1 MIGEFFFKESWFL
14 RACLVLL
21 TRKFESW
28 SINPKL
34 INTRWQFSSLNSGV
48 EAYSLLGS
56 SDLCGERG
64 LQTGLAEQGR
74 AEPLVKNVP
83 IANQWAA
90 ASCSSHREQSQLQD
104 HCVHC
109 FQGQGVD
116 FGHRLSQDSQNFS
129 AKCFAQQGLLS
140 LHSLRSLRQNQK
152 VWIFKTTNGRHTC

>member
-34 INTRWQFSSLNSGV
+34 INARWQFASLNSGV

-90 ASCSSHREQSQLQD
+90 ASCSSRREQSQLQD
-104 HCVHC
+104 GCIHC
-109 FQGQGVD
+109 FQ
-116 FGHRLSQDSQNFS
+116 GHRLSQDSQNFPT
-129 AKCFAQQGLLS
+129 KCFGQQGLLR
-140 LHSLRSLRQNQK
+140 LRSLRSLRQNQK
-152 VWIFKTTNGRHTC
+152 VWIFKTTNRRRAC